1 VSSSHEAVERA
12 IEKAIAKAI
21 DNGEEVIKW
30 MA

>member
-1 VSSSHEAVERA
+1 VSRPHKAIEVA
-12 IEKAIAKAI
+12 IEKAIEKAI